1 MAPTNRQTQNS
12 KNDSLDIMN
21 FGIIAAGQ
29 GSRLVQEGVALPKPL
44 VDICGTPM
52 IGRLIGIF
60 TRCGAESVSV
70 IVNEEMTE
78 VADYLRD
85 LSSALPCPLNLVV
98 KTTPTSMHSFFELS
112 SLMEGKGRYIIT
124 TVDTIFR
131 EDDFRG
137 YVDAFRGAS
146 PEVDGMMAV
155 TGFIDDEKPLYVGT
169 DTSGRITGF
178 LDTMEPGI
186 RFVSG
191 GIYGLSQSA
200 LPVLRDCIDRGVGR
214 MRNFQRALV
223 AAGLNL
229 RAYDMNKIV
238 DVDHASDIK
247 GAEAF
252 LRGGE

>member
-1 MAPTNRQTQNS
+1 
-12 KNDSLDIMN
+12 MN

-52 IGRLIGIF
+52 IGRLIGLF
-60 TRCGAESVSV
+60 ARCGAESVSV

-78 VADYLRD
+78 VAGYLRK
-85 LSSALPCPLNLVV
+85 LAPSLPCPLNIVV

-131 EDDFRG
+131 EEDFRG
-137 YVDAFRGAS
+137 YVQAYENAPS
-146 PEVDGMMAV
+146 EVDGMMAV
-155 TGFIDDEKPLYVGT
+155 TSFIDDEKPLYVA
-169 DTSGRITGF
+169 TSADGRITGF
-178 LDTMEPGI
+178 LDAPES
-186 RFVSG
+186 RVRYVSG
-191 GIYGLSQSA
+191 GIYGLGQSA
-200 LPVLRDCIDRGVGR
+200 LPVLRRCLDSGVGR

-223 AAGLNL
+223 SAGLFL

-252 LRGGE
+252 LGDGSDSRR